1 MEGSTESDGPR
12 YKLCTF
18 LFGNVDRQGRLE
30 EDYAREGELTAI
42 SNLDH
47 CHVAEVETTM
57 RSIIAEEGR
66 SPTSFSHSVSPVPPE
81 EIKDYYDETEVINEG
96 QVDLSTVENALPIRK
111 DDEDEYDEQPKQVE
125 VVPVGSLDSC
135 VKSQMP
141 QESNQMTDVVKSSP
155 VLSSKQ
161 LQPTESSPIDSTP
174 KPPAVIASEPE
185 PFGTQPVLLH
195 TPHSPTPLPADSP
208 HSDPQLSVTMSSAGT
223 STASVTEAPVMSS
236 SSIADDIKTSP
247 YDEALSAP
255 QVSPIIFQALM
266 KTEDE
271 TADIASTMMPPPLH
285 PAPLAASKVM
295 QVRGPSPG
303 VTSSPNARYGW
314 PSPQPRIEY
323 SNSGSDGSPSLP
335 HICSPV
341 DMGVTVTLN
350 TPLGNLLPP
359 EYANVDITT
368 IFPHYSATGTPRWS
382 RLFKLAHPL
391 RTYSSLKRPE
401 KNIISSPSNTPL
413 NDRIHLIF
421 RDLLD
426 LGELPCLESEF
437 EDANL
442 LDEVKELER
451 PPAAGADYLAGA
463 DNSWWRR
470 AFAERLRELE
480 CGHHSSGSNSQIEKG
495 KLASPAKVSNEGNSG
510 TTGGGGGPVAT
521 HQSEAEDHS
530 SYSKYSTWRFGPAKY
545 WYDQLDIPEDADIA
559 KWTVWSRN
567 PSNVASAC
575 SKYRCESS
583 SPAGSALTEP
593 GVKKPGV
600 EPAPQEPKQ
609 CRLQFSPSESN
620 FLPYQ
625 LMEWEEDIIYDA
637 QLSSTKISLSA
648 RQNAAFAGWIPS
660 QHCRTMAA
668 FQTYC
673 YHFKLPPPPS
683 LQDAYQGKYPGILGY
698 KLLTGVGADQTTAG
712 TYRIPRSVENATA
725 VQSITGASSSTPYA
739 FFPVENA
746 NILNDSWRW
755 DIIYDPLVAARTQPA
770 FLLTLDLKDE
780 ISVID
785 HVIND
790 DEVAAI
796 SGRSRVVL
804 FGSTDDAPSGETGES
819 EPQQQHPG
827 QQQQQKSAINRASF
841 HVSFG
846 PASTRG
852 MLTGAL
858 AKAAQGAE
866 KVKRILGKHGFL
878 AEGDWHSEDGEEV
891 AANETAA
898 TMASAAAAASGLP
911 PKDPLN
917 LSNDEFYAMRSGGM
931 FGCLARCGPLQHSTP
946 AVELWPPFF
955 PTFNTPL
962 RLRQFH
968 RVPLKRYVRGT
979 MSQYGVPVPVVN
991 LTKNIQ
997 KKMKEREEEKAAS
1010 GGGDIFFMRTPSDLT
1025 GCDGEIVL
1033 FEYSEE
1039 YPPLMM
1045 QATLVSSLAFA
1056 LSLLCLKVGMA
1067 TRLVNYYRPLHPRDP
1082 SLSPDPA
1089 ANNSP
1094 PDFTYGSL
1102 VYVGSTDSPFLG
1114 VVRPGGCLQVGSSF
1128 AAVTPCCRINL
1139 LYCYFSLTSYCR
1151 HNLRFSSLLP
1161 LSVSFQSLENNM
1173 FRAPVYPHKV
1183 PSTVFLVVRNRNGL
1197 WIRRAPAAFTVG
1209 QEVPLIEVP
1218 GPNSKRANNFARDFL
1233 QVYILRLFLRSTD
1246 EPKRIKMEEIR
1257 SAFPNHSE
1265 SSVRKRLKICADFK
1279 RTGTYISCPVI
1290 YSLSIM
1296 GKDLCCRKLCQEGL
1310 LNSSPRFSFSPGS
1323 DASWWVLR
1331 QDYRLPSEEEIRY
1344 LVQPEDVCAF
1354 FSMQAAELR
1363 LKDAGY
1369 GEKSLFVL
1377 DENQEEEE
1385 EKEGQPKMEDEVRAA
1400 PWNTTR
1406 AYLAAQRGGCFLE
1419 LHGPADPTG
1428 CGEAFSYSKT
1438 SAKPGA
1444 LFRQSGGEVARG
1456 LLKDKRTVTGTDA
1469 DLRKLHLRDARAL
1482 LRSFGISEADLK
1494 TFKRWEIIDMV
1505 RFTSTERAKQGEEE
1519 ITAKFARGNRL
1530 SMAEQIRCYREECQR
1545 IFDLQNRVLSN
1556 TELLSSDEGE
1566 EEPSSDEEDEE
1577 ETTHTFGSGKG
1588 AGAAAAGSG
1597 ATSSSNAIGGVRLS
1611 SLPSSNRN
1619 RYDSASR
1626 NIESMLANRITAEEL
1641 KHRQEEAEWEDLK
1654 RILRRSFSALPLL
1667 QRTLKRNR
1675 KPTDPVKT
1683 DEPTPVAATSTTSAA
1698 ATSTVYEAN
1707 STSAG
1712 EILDLPPLFPSA
1724 QKKVLRIVRTYS
1736 TGGQQYTRTELV
1748 PWSPVVE
1755 IYLKIRQTRDTE
1767 FIHNFIGSDDQ
1778 FREQQRR
1785 EKRRLQDQLR
1795 RVRKQQDLIRS
1806 RAGASGPLR
1815 DASGRLLGANRVGI
1829 SSRRRHKPSSLV
1841 LKMRCGACGQTAESE
1856 PSVIFNKSYF
1866 SSVLG
1871 HMRTNKECPMYG
1883 RSEGLPS
1890 GGVSAERR
1898 PGGSVASVGARGTAS
1913 RSHLGDNIE
1922 RETVA
1927 AAQELISKSVA
1938 ELLAESAWASSG
1950 GAGEGEEGGVG
1961 TDAADHHHHH
1971 GGGSRADGHLSDDS
1985 TKGGDD
1991 QDRADSFLPELEE
2004 NATTVEGTKLKLHPN
2019 LIRYLEAKKR
2029 QDLKMT
2035 INRPLLE
2042 KLDEASKV
2050 VAEADAAAA
2059 AQRRLLAQRN
2069 FQRGGG
2075 GQRRKGSMASAADDD
2090 YPTSTMKHRGNRRRI
2105 DPRVA
2110 INHVF
2115 EGIYKV
2121 STDMLFNPHPLPIL
2135 SGLQNLAVYSFAHYS
2150 MRPYYV
2156 RQPPSPLIPP
2166 DGREMCYR
2174 SARQGLSQVPGYKI
2188 FMQPVKE
2195 KDFPNYYS
2203 EIENPMDL
2211 SQIRMKINTNEYS
2224 TREEFL
2230 RDIRLIH
2237 DNSRKFNAIYNF
2249 LSHCLLGPHSAYT
2262 ETAKKMCS
2270 YVMEEFCHKEAKLM
2284 RLESLVNPLLDEDDL
2299 VSLNFLLQKAV
2310 EAMRG
2315 VENSRAF
2322 HFPVD
2327 KRRYPDYYKTIPH
2340 PMDLSTLER
2349 LVKEH
2354 RYHSRE
2360 EFFADADLLL
2370 QNCIKYNGQESV
2382 LTKIATKMLSTARAQ
2397 LEADADTLETI
2408 EENIRQRLDDV
2419 SVADSQSQHGASLPN
2434 LETASTSKASS
2445 SRRRTPPVAPAVCQE
2460 TKSGPRPEQTPYVSP
2475 TATAESLHPADLSRS
2490 ARQCSTGVWYGADL
2504 YSDDEDSL
2512 NKQQTGEFRGK
2523 RRGSPNDTE
2532 EDEIEIGEEAT
2543 SHRFSGSESK
2553 RRRTSK
2559 EDMYLNAAGDLTPEA
2574 ASATNDFLDE
2584 DILSQDESQLS
2595 GNHEAARS
2603 PLSSRV
2609 GSRISINDMDY
2620 SSQAFMDERP
2630 RLSATEVPVDTIT
2643 FDGKELSDTLVAQD
2657 LQLTDSDCSASLSEQ
2672 GGELC
2677 ADADFDAQNDARGN
2691 RSAFTAS
2698 NSTRFSFFNG
2708 LNERCCILSRLR
2720 IDPRIRYESVLY
2732 IAPHILHSYDT
2743 RRWGLLIGQ
2752 RALSPLPSTRFGS
2765 ATGF

>member
-668 FQTYC
+668 FQ
-673 YHFKLPPPPS
+673 
-683 LQDAYQGKYPGILGY
+683 DAYQGKYPGILGY

-1045 QATLVSSLAFA
+1045 Q
-1056 LSLLCLKVGMA
+1056 VGMA

-1114 VVRPGGCLQVGSSF
+1114 VVRPGGCL
-1128 AAVTPCCRINL
+1128 
-1139 LYCYFSLTSYCR
+1139 
-1151 HNLRFSSLLP
+1151 
-1161 LSVSFQSLENNM
+1161 QSLENNM

-1279 RTGTYISCPVI
+1279 RT
-1290 YSLSIM
+1290 
-1296 GKDLCCRKLCQEGL
+1296 
-1310 LNSSPRFSFSPGS
+1310 GS

-1654 RILRRSFSALPLL
+1654 RSVELG
-1667 QRTLKRNR
+1667 RTLKRNR

-1841 LKMRCGACGQTAESE
+1841 LKMRCGACGQT
-1856 PSVIFNKSYF
+1856 
-1866 SSVLG
+1866 G

-2115 EGIYKV
+2115 EGIYK
-2121 STDMLFNPHPLPIL
+2121 
-2135 SGLQNLAVYSFAHYS
+2135 
-2150 MRPYYV
+2150 
-2156 RQPPSPLIPP
+2156 
-2166 DGREMCYR
+2166 
-2174 SARQGLSQVPGYKI
+2174 GLSQVPGYKI

-2237 DNSRKFNAIYNF
+2237 DNSRKFN
-2249 LSHCLLGPHSAYT
+2249 GPHSAYT

-2691 RSAFTAS
+2691 RSAFTPA
-2698 NSTRFSFFNG
+2698 
-2708 LNERCCILSRLR
+2708 LDNEQAN
-2720 IDPRIRYESVLY
+2720 D
-2732 IAPHILHSYDT
+2732 
-2743 RRWGLLIGQ
+2743 G
-2752 RALSPLPSTRFGS
+2752 FGS
-2765 ATGF
+2765 PDYNYSRAQSRVEFFIGSDEDDSRSQQT

>member
-1 MEGSTESDGPR
+1 MR
-12 YKLCTF
+12 YLRLNPCVAKEEIKPT
-18 LFGNVDRQGRLE
+18 RLE

-42 SNLDH
+42 NNLDH

-57 RSIIAEEGR
+57 RSIVAEEGR
-66 SPTSFSHSVSPVPPE
+66 SPTNFSHNVSPVPPDE
-81 EIKDYYDETEVINEG
+81 VKDYYDETEVINEG
-96 QVDLSTVENALPIRK
+96 QLDLSAVENSLPTTTN
-111 DDEDEYDEQPKQVE
+111 DEDDYDEQPKQVDLGSAE
-125 VVPVGSLDSC
+125 SLEASIKPQVPQ
-135 VKSQMP
+135 KSIQKA
-141 QESNQMTDVVKSSP
+141 DVVESPLLISSQQSLVNPSAESPSTDPTLRATSTSALASAEFDAAPITVLPEPGLFGFSPAPSHEDHSSSP
-155 VLSSKQ
+155 LPSS
-161 LQPTESSPIDSTP
+161 
-174 KPPAVIASEPE
+174 
-185 PFGTQPVLLH
+185 
-195 TPHSPTPLPADSP
+195 SP
-208 HSDPQLSVTMSSAGT
+208 HSDTQLPIAVTTAET
-223 STASVTEAPVMSS
+223 STASASELPVVFT
-236 SSIADDIKTSP
+236 SSIVDDIKTSP
-247 YDEALSAP
+247 VNDAP
-255 QVSPIIFQALM
+255 VGPRVSPIIFQTSV
-266 KTEDE
+266 KIEDE
-271 TADIASTMMPPPLH
+271 TADLASAMMPPPLH

-295 QVRGPSPG
+295 QVRGPSPS
-303 VTSSPNARYGW
+303 VTSSPSARHGW
-314 PSPQPRIEY
+314 LSPQPRIDY
-323 SNSGSDGSPSLP
+323 STSSSDGSPHLP
-335 HICSPV
+335 RTCSPV
-341 DMGVTVTLN
+341 DTCLTATLN

-382 RLFKLAHPL
+382 RLFRLAHPL
-391 RTYSSLKRPE
+391 RTYSPLKRPE
-401 KNIISSPSNTPL
+401 KSLSSSPPNVSL

-426 LGELPCLESEF
+426 LGELPSLESEF
-437 EDANL
+437 DEAKY
-442 LDEVKELER
+442 LDEMRELER

-470 AFAERLRELE
+470 AFAERLSEIESGRQ
-480 CGHHSSGSNSQIEKG
+480 SSAGNSQVEKG
-495 KLASPAKVSNEGNSG
+495 KLTSSAKVSHEGTSG
-510 TTGGGGGPVAT
+510 AAGGGAGSAAG
-521 HQSEAEDHS
+521 HQSEAEDHLS
-530 SYSKYSTWRFGPAKY
+530 QSMCNTWRFGPAKY

-559 KWTVWSRN
+559 KWTVWSRLP
-567 PSNVASAC
+567 PSVVPVSSAQNL
-575 SKYRCESS
+575 ESP
-583 SPAGSALTEP
+583 SPGGSALAEP
-593 GVKKPGV
+593 GLKKPS
-600 EPAPQEPKQ
+600 EEAACQEARQ
-609 CRLQFSPSESN
+609 SRLQLSPSESN

-637 QLSSTKISLSA
+637 QLSSTKIAVSA

-668 FQTYC
+668 FQ
-673 YHFKLPPPPS
+673 
-683 LQDAYQGKYPGILGY
+683 DAYQGKYPGILGY
-698 KLLTGVGADQTTAG
+698 KALAGVGADQTTAG
-712 TYRIPRSVENATA
+712 TFRMPRSVENAAA
-725 VQSITGASSSTPYA
+725 VQSITVAASNTPYA

-796 SGRSRVVL
+796 SGRSRAVL
-804 FGSTDDAPSGETGES
+804 FGSTDEVPSGETGES
-819 EPQQQHPG
+819 EQQQQHPG
-827 QQQQQKSAINRASF
+827 QQQQQQKSAINRASF

-878 AEGDWHSEDGEEV
+878 AEGDWHSDDGDEV
-891 AANETAA
+891 GASETAA

-979 MSQYGVPVPVVN
+979 MSQYGIPVPVVN

-1045 QATLVSSLAFA
+1045 Q
-1056 LSLLCLKVGMA
+1056 VGMA

-1114 VVRPGGCLQVGSSF
+1114 VVRPGGCLQ
-1128 AAVTPCCRINL
+1128 
-1139 LYCYFSLTSYCR
+1139 
-1151 HNLRFSSLLP
+1151 
-1161 LSVSFQSLENNM
+1161 SLENNM

-1183 PSTVFLVVRNRNGL
+1183 PSTLFLVVRNRNGL

-1279 RTGTYISCPVI
+1279 RT
-1290 YSLSIM
+1290 
-1296 GKDLCCRKLCQEGL
+1296 
-1310 LNSSPRFSFSPGS
+1310 GS

-1519 ITAKFARGNRL
+1519 STAKFARGNRL

-1577 ETTHTFGSGKG
+1577 ETTNAFGSGKG

-1619 RYDSASR
+1619 RYDTASR

-1654 RILRRSFSALPLL
+1654 RSVELGK
-1667 QRTLKRNR
+1667 TLKRNR
-1675 KPTDPVKT
+1675 KPTDSVKP
-1683 DEPTPVAATSTTSAA
+1683 DGSTPAAEFVAATSTAA
-1698 ATSTVYEAN
+1698 ASVPSTVYEAN

-1712 EILDLPPLFPSA
+1712 EILDLPPIFPSA

-1815 DASGRLLGANRVGI
+1815 DASGRLLSANRVGI

-1841 LKMRCGACGQTAESE
+1841 LKMRCGACGQT
-1856 PSVIFNKSYF
+1856 
-1866 SSVLG
+1866 G

-1883 RSEGLPS
+1883 RSEGLPPAS
-1890 GGVSAERR
+1890 VSTERR
-1898 PGGSVASVGARGTAS
+1898 PGGTVASSGARGTVL

-1938 ELLAESAWASSG
+1938 ELLAESTWTSSGGG
-1950 GAGEGEEGGVG
+1950 GAGEGEEGGAG
-1961 TDAADHHHHH
+1961 TDAADHHH
-1971 GGGSRADGHLSDDS
+1971 GGSARADGHLSDDS
-1985 TKGGDD
+1985 TKGGGD
-1991 QDRADSFLPELEE
+1991 QDRIDSFLPELEE

-2019 LIRYLEAKKR
+2019 LMRYLEAKKR

-2069 FQRGGG
+2069 LQRGG
-2075 GQRRKGSMASAADDD
+2075 GQRRKGSLASAADDD

-2110 INHVF
+2110 INHIF
-2115 EGIYKV
+2115 EGIYK
-2121 STDMLFNPHPLPIL
+2121 
-2135 SGLQNLAVYSFAHYS
+2135 
-2150 MRPYYV
+2150 
-2156 RQPPSPLIPP
+2156 
-2166 DGREMCYR
+2166 
-2174 SARQGLSQVPGYKI
+2174 GLSQVTGYKI

-2230 RDIRLIH
+2230 KDIRLIH
-2237 DNSRKFNAIYNF
+2237 DNSRKFN
-2249 LSHCLLGPHSAYT
+2249 GPHSAYT

-2382 LTKIATKMLSTARAQ
+2382 LTKIATKMLSTAHAQ

-2419 SVADSQSQHGASLPN
+2419 SVADSQSQQGASMLN
-2434 LETASTSKASS
+2434 AESATTCKASS
-2445 SRRRTPPVAPAVCQE
+2445 SHRRTPSVARQE
-2460 TKSGPRPEQTPYVSP
+2460 KEPGPRPGQTSCVSPKP
-2475 TATAESLHPADLSRS
+2475 TATAESPHPTDRSRS
-2490 ARQCSTGVWYGADL
+2490 ARHCSAGVWYGADL
-2504 YSDDEDSL
+2504 YSDDEDILKTS
-2512 NKQQTGEFRGK
+2512 NQQSGGLRGK
-2523 RRGSPNDTE
+2523 RKGSPNEAE
-2532 EDEIEIGEEAT
+2532 EDEIEVGEEAT

-2553 RRRTSK
+2553 RRRTSG
-2559 EDMYLNAAGDLTPEA
+2559 EGDLTPEA
-2574 ASATNDFLDE
+2574 ASPVHDFLDE
-2584 DILSQDESQLS
+2584 GTLSHDESQLS
-2595 GNHEAARS
+2595 ENHETTHS
-2603 PLSSRV
+2603 PDSSRV
-2609 GSRISINDMDY
+2609 DSRISLRDMDY
-2620 SSQAFMDERP
+2620 CSQVFMDERS
-2630 RLSATEVPVDTIT
+2630 RLSSTGVPVDSIA

-2657 LQLTDSDCSASLSEQ
+2657 LQLTDSDCSGSLSEQ

-2677 ADADFDAQNDARGN
+2677 ADTDFDVQNCAEGSRP
-2691 RSAFTAS
+2691 AFTPELD
-2698 NSTRFSFFNG
+2698 NG
-2708 LNERCCILSRLR
+2708 QAN
-2720 IDPRIRYESVLY
+2720 D
-2732 IAPHILHSYDT
+2732 
-2743 RRWGLLIGQ
+2743 G
-2752 RALSPLPSTRFGS
+2752 FGS
-2765 ATGF
+2765 PVYNYSHAQSRVEFFIGSDEDDSRSQQT